1 MDTQVIHRDDEIF
14 GGQPVFVGTRVPLA
28 FLFDYLKDGES
39 IDTFISDFPTV
50 KKEAAIAALE
60 IAEMSATSKRPV
72 TWAPSC
78 YRRAG
83 K

>member
-1 MDTQVIHRDDEIF
+1 MDTPVIHRDAEIF

-50 KKEAAIAALE
+50 TKEAAKAALE
-60 IAEMSATSKRPV
+60 IAELSANSH
-72 TWAPSC
+72 AHF
-78 YRRAG
+78 AG
-83 K
+83 